1 VCGTMESHEGKI
13 DSKLFWVISIPN
25 NALSAHG
32 LEGLKARVRNFC
44 ISVQRFNI
52 PNLRV
57 GTLDSLMAL
66 SDELVK
72 KDQFLEITTKK
83 IARQLVDLYVNEN
96 MNSGAAPKGAKQE
109 KIALM
114 VNGVNVD
121 TYLHQFQ
128 WDEAK
133 YKLSSPLSDIVDAIM
148 STVAKLDEELRA
160 KSSSYQQLAGNLLAE
175 KRKKAGNLL
184 VRDFTELVQ
193 QNPDIYVDSPN
204 LVTLFVV
211 VSKHQSREWEKCYE
225 ELLHDDN
232 LGGGVVPGSSTLLAE
247 DTESNLY
254 TVVIFKRLVGDFKQ
268 EARKKKFTVRD
279 WSYNPENASS
289 GAEEQKKQ
297 ENKRLKQKENL
308 IRWCRLNFA
317 EAFIAWAHLKAIRVF
332 VETIL
337 RYGLP
342 ADFTAVLIEPA
353 KKQDKKLRLALDGLY
368 KGIGSVYLQDD
379 KEEDEDPEAGH
390 QTEKFYSYV
399 WTQIRVAL
407 T

>member
-1 VCGTMESHEGKI
+1 V
-13 DSKLFWVISIPN
+13 
-25 NALSAHG
+25 
-32 LEGLKARVRNFC
+32 
-44 ISVQRFNI
+44 
-52 PNLRV
+52 
-57 GTLDSLMAL
+57 
-66 SDELVK
+66 
-72 KDQFLEITTKK
+72 TTRK
-83 IARQLVDLYVNEN
+83 IARQLVELYVNEN
-96 MNSGAAPKGAKQE
+96 PEGGKAAKQE
-109 KIALM
+109 KIPLM
-114 VNGVNVD
+114 VNGVNLD

-148 STVAKLDEELRA
+148 STVAKLDEELRG
-160 KSSSYQQLAGNLLAE
+160 KSTSYQQLAGSILAE
-175 KRKKAGNLL
+175 KRKKTGNLL

-193 QNPDIYVDSPN
+193 QSPDIYVDSPN
-204 LVTLFVV
+204 LITLFVV
-211 VSKHQSREWEKCYE
+211 VSKHQSKEWEKTYE
-225 ELLHDDN
+225 DLLHDDN
-232 LGGGVVPGSSTLLAE
+232 LGGGVVPGSSALLAE
-247 DTESNLY
+247 DSENNLY
-254 TVVIFKRLVGDFKQ
+254 GVVIFKRLVSDFKQ

-279 WSYNPENASS
+279 WTYNPENASS

-297 ENKRLKQKENL
+297 ENKRIKQKENL

-353 KKQDKKLRLALDGLY
+353 KKQDKKLRLTLDGLF
-368 KGIGSVYLQDD
+368 KGIGSSYLQDD
-379 KEEDEDPEAGH
+379 KDEEEESDASH
-390 QTEKFYSYV
+390 QLGEKFYSYV